1 MSSSNNALKADLAL
15 VFISFV
21 WGATFVVI
29 KRALDDISPILFLA
43 VRFLLAAALLAL
55 YFRRDWFPS
64 RAHWKGGAIVGAC
77 LAIGYAFQTVGL
89 AGTTPA
95 NAGFITGFYI
105 PLVPLLMA
113 LVQRRL
119 PSAAEGL
126 GVLMATVGLVLLT
139 LPAEGFSVRRGDILV
154 LLGAISFAGQ
164 ILFLAHY
171 SKSIPYKVIS
181 FTQVAVSG
189 VLASATFWWIDQPV
203 KAVWGSSA
211 VWIAVISTAVF
222 ATAVAFAV
230 QSWAQAYATPTRTAL
245 IFALEPVFAWV
256 TSYVMEGEILTPRAA
271 VGALAI
277 FAGIVLVELR
287 GGK

>member
-1 MSSSNNALKADLAL
+1 MSSRLKADLAL
-15 VFISFV
+15 IFIAFV

-43 VRFLLAAALLAL
+43 VRFLLAAALLAA
-55 YFRRDWFPS
+55 YFRKDWFPS
-64 RAHWKGGAIVGAC
+64 REHWKGGFLVGAC

-113 LVQRRL
+113 LLQRRL
-119 PSAAEGL
+119 PSPAEGF
-126 GVLMATVGLVLLT
+126 GVTLATVGLVLLT
-139 LPAEGFSVRRGDILV
+139 LPADGFSVRRGDILV

-189 VLASATFWWIDQPV
+189 LLASATFWWIDQPV
-203 KAVWGSSA
+203 HAVWSSGP
-211 VWIAVISTAVF
+211 VWIALLSTAVF

-271 VGALAI
+271 AGALAI
-277 FAGIVLVELR
+277 FAGIVLVEWK
-287 GGK
+287 GVK